1 MSGSILT
8 NTSSM
13 TALSTLRSISA
24 QLEETQK
31 HISTG
36 LRIVEASDNIA
47 YWGVSSTM
55 RSDASVLGTVKD
67 ALHMGKGKLDQA
79 TKAAKQIKDEI
90 TQIKKDM
97 SQIASAKTND
107 ERIEEIKKDIASSL
121 DNIKNAIS
129 NASMDGENLLASA
142 TTASGAADDSFTF
155 VSSFRRVGHNV
166 VVDTIK
172 LKKDDTR
179 LFGVDGQDVPI
190 ETAGKLK
197 DLFNSKTFDFTGA
210 SRDDAIKKASNIVE
224 QALNDVSSVE
234 ISLGAVTRQVNNQ
247 VTFID
252 ALTDNLTKSIGTLV
266 DADMD
271 AQSARLSAL
280 QVQQQL
286 AVQSLSLANQSTQH
300 ILALYKN

>member
-8 NTSSM
+8 NTTSM

-24 QLEETQK
+24 QLEDTQK

-55 RSDASVLGTVKD
+55 RSDASVLDTVKD
-67 ALHMGKGKLDQA
+67 SLHMGKGKLDQA
-79 TKAAKQIKDEI
+79 TKAAGQIKKEI

-97 SQIASAKTND
+97 SQIASAKNNA

-129 NASMDGENLLASA
+129 NATMDGENLLASYA
-142 TTASGAADDSFTF
+142 GTGPNDVFTF

-179 LFGVDGQDVPI
+179 LFGLDGKGEPI
-190 ETAGKLK
+190 DKDGKLK
-197 DLFNSKTFDFTGA
+197 DLFDTKTFEFKEGD
-210 SRDDAIKKASNIVE
+210 DDAIKKASDIVE
-224 QALNDVSSVE
+224 KALSDISSVE
-234 ISLGAVTRQVNNQ
+234 IALGAVTRQVDNQ
-247 VTFID
+247 VSFIE
-252 ALTDNLTKSIGTLV
+252 ALSDNLTKSIGTLV
-266 DADMD
+266 DTDMD

>member
-24 QLEETQK
+24 QLEETEK

-47 YWGVSSTM
+47 YWGVSGTM
-55 RSDASVLGTVKD
+55 RSDASVLSTVKD

-79 TKAAKQIKDEI
+79 TKAAKQIKNEI

-107 ERIEEIKKDIASSL
+107 ERIDEIKKDIAASL

-142 TTASGAADDSFTF
+142 TTASGADDSFTF

-172 LKKDDTR
+172 LKKEDTR
-179 LFGVDGQDVPI
+179 LFGVDGKGEPI
-190 ETAGKLK
+190 DSFGKLK
-197 DLFNSKTFDFTGA
+197 NLFDSKTFDFTGA
-210 SRDDAIKKASNIVE
+210 GRDDAIKKASNTVE
-224 QALNDVSSVE
+224 QALNDVSNVE
-234 ISLGAVTRQVNNQ
+234 ISLGAVTRQVDNQ

-266 DADMD
+266 DTDMD

>member
-24 QLEETQK
+24 QLEETEK

-47 YWGVSSTM
+47 YWGVSGTM
-55 RSDASVLGTVKD
+55 RSDASVLSTVKD

-79 TKAAKQIKDEI
+79 TKAAKQIKNEI

-107 ERIEEIKKDIASSL
+107 ERIDEIKKDIAASL

-142 TTASGAADDSFTF
+142 NTASGADDSFTF

-172 LKKDDTR
+172 LKKEDTR
-179 LFGVDGQDVPI
+179 LFGVDGKGEPI
-190 ETAGKLK
+190 DSFGKLK
-197 DLFNSKTFDFTGA
+197 NLFDPKTFDFTGA
-210 SRDDAIKKASNIVE
+210 GRDDAIKKASNTVE
-224 QALNDVSSVE
+224 QALNDVSNVE

-266 DADMD
+266 DTDMD